1 MGDFL
6 YNLLL
11 WNVPLLISL
20 YTLTYAWWLWQQK
33 RKRGAVGV
41 AALAL
46 ITALYPGFVLF
57 FIHK

>member
-1 MGDFL
+1 MSNLFYD
-6 YNLLL
+6 LLL
-11 WNVPLLISL
+11 WTVPLVITF
-20 YTLTYAWWLWQQK
+20 YTLSYAWWLWQQK
-33 RKRGAVGV
+33 QKRGAVGV